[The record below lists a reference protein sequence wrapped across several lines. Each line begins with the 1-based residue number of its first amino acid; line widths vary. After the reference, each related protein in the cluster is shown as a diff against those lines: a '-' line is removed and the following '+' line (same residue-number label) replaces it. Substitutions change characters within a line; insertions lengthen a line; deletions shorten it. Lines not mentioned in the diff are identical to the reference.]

1 MSESTASETKS
12 ETKKEV
18 TTKTSKFKDRGFHT
32 RLGLA
37 EFLLR
42 ELKEED
48 AQNLVSFGIQP
59 EAVTDFETAINKVI
73 GTDKKQEETKAL
85 LKTLSATLR
94 EEVDVM
100 DTMYLTLKKKIKAE
114 AGLVTWKKYGFADK
128 K

>member
-32 RLGLA
+32 RVGLA
-37 EFLLR
+37 QFLLR
-42 ELKEED
+42 ELQGEEP
-48 AQNLVSFGIQP
+48 QNLVNFGIQSQ
-59 EAVTDFETAINKVI
+59 AITDFDAVINKVI

-85 LKTLSATLR
+85 LKTLSADLR
-94 EEVDVM
+94 EEVGEM
-100 DTMYLTLKKKIKAE
+100 DNMYLTLKKKIKAE
-114 AGLVTWKKYGFADK
+114 ADLVTWKKYGFGDK